1 MGRRALARL
10 SEAARPDPH
19 EQDDGSFAYGGK
31 VYVGKEAAYLRS
43 ATGHASRAGMTSHS
57 DLTRDE
63 SVALLAA
70 QLAHEGID
78 FARWVRWTLDQM
90 DLYLEG
96 RSLRIERVNEEI
108 RSMEANAKANK
119 SDTLLR
125 YVIPLE

>member
-1 MGRRALARL
+1 VTTKAL
-10 SEAARPDPH
+10 PDPH
-19 EQDDGSFAYGGK
+19 ELDDGAFAYGGRI
-31 VYVGKEAAYLRS
+31 VTGKEAAYLRA
-43 ATGHASRAGMTSHS
+43 ATGHASRAGITSHAS
-57 DLTRDE
+57 LTKDE
-63 SVALLAA
+63 SVALLSS
-70 QLAHEGID
+70 QLARDGIPYHV
-78 FARWVRWTLDQM
+78 WTHWTLDQM